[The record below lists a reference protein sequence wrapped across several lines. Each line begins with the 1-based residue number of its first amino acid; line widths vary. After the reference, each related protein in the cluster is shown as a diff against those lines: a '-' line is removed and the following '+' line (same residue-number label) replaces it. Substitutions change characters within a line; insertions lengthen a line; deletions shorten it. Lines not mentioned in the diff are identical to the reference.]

1 MIMTDALTTLE
12 SWMKGLRMSLTDAA
26 LALHGTAVPKAVP
39 PEALAK
45 LRCALFATTNALD
58 ELMDQ
63 IRGPGAVEQ
72 DVGRA
77 GHPAE
82 RDRQAVAT
90 R

>member
-1 MIMTDALTTLE
+1 MTDALTTLE

-58 ELMDQ
+58 ELVDQ
-63 IRGPGAVEQ
+63 LKGPGAGEQ
-72 DVGRA
+72 EVGRE
-77 GHPAE
+77 GRRAE
-82 RDRQAVAT
+82 GGRQSAAT